1 MVLRSARRRCRV
13 ARVCIRGRRHRRRS
27 VASPTIFPRTGLPG
41 SNPAGGFTTGILAT
55 EGAKPMQHMELA
67 QRLSLT
73 LTDLESLFKGQPTAN
88 VAKRFGV
95 SIMDIQEFTRG
106 TATAVMARRLG
117 LTMAAAEELTKEA
130 GGAGVLIGYMLN
142 M

>member
-1 MVLRSARRRCRV
+1 M
-13 ARVCIRGRRHRRRS
+13 
-27 VASPTIFPRTGLPG
+27 
-41 SNPAGGFTTGILAT
+41 
-55 EGAKPMQHMELA
+55 
-67 QRLSLT
+67 
-73 LTDLESLFKGQPTAN
+73 DLESLFKGQPTAN

-106 TATAVMARRLG
+106 TATAVMAQRLG

-142 M
+142 MWGMLARSPAVHFSTP